1 MLISLLERRC
11 PLPNR
16 HGSGTVFVTIRG
28 NGMTLFSDDV
38 YSSVFKRSFKD
49 DIGEVALNGRMLKV
63 FLELDG
69 EKDIDRLS
77 QVLPMDIDSLKEII
91 TKLHKLHLVEKVMSA
106 PSVLNDDFLDFLKKQ
121 LSLAMGPIAEF
132 LVEDEVLEFSSNTNE
147 IPFDN
152 APELVDL
159 LARQIRREEKR
170 IAFQQVMV
178 KKLADM
184 AH

>member
-1 MLISLLERRC
+1 
-11 PLPNR
+11 
-16 HGSGTVFVTIRG
+16 
-28 NGMTLFSDDV
+28 MTLFSDDV
-38 YSSVFKRSFKD
+38 SVSVFKRSFKD

-69 EKDIDRLS
+69 EKNIARLS
-77 QVLPMDIDSLKEII
+77 QMLPMNIDTLKEII
-91 TKLHKLHLVEKVMSA
+91 TKLHKLRLVEKVMSA
-106 PSVLNDDFLDFLKKQ
+106 PPVLNDDFLDFLKKQ

-132 LVEDEVLEFSSNTNE
+132 LVEDEVLEFSHNTNE
-147 IPFDN
+147 ISFDH

-178 KKLADM
+178 KKLNDM
-184 AH
+184 AS